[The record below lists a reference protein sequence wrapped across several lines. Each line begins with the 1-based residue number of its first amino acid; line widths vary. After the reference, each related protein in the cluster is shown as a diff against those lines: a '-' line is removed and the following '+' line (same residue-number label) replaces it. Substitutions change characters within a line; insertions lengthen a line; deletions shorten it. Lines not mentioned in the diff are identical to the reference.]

1 MCGWSCSSNFNPRS
15 PHGERLHRR
24 APYGVLRPISIHAPR
39 TGSDATPEWLAN
51 CSANFNPRSPHGERR
66 SACLRRGLGIQFQ
79 STLPARGATSR
90 RRHASLRRSISIHAP
105 RTGSDWSR
113 SPSPA
118 QRFISIH
125 APRTGSD
132 SRHCSRPCRPAI
144 SIHAPRTGSDKLVIQ
159 ARLIEKNFNPRSPH
173 GERLLS
179 CDWAYFAALFQSTLP
194 ARGATNGASVQ
205 ARRRVISIHAPR
217 TGSDALLCASS
228 M

>member
-132 SRHCSRPCRPAI
+132 QWCV
-144 SIHAPRTGSDKLVIQ
+144 RTGSPPS
-159 ARLIEKNFNPRSPH
+159 NFNPRSPH
-173 GERLLS
+173 GERR
-179 CDWAYFAALFQSTLP
+179 AALRVLH
-194 ARGATNGASVQ
+194 VI
-205 ARRRVISIHAPR
+205 RRISIHAPR
-217 TGSDALLCASS
+217 TGSDA